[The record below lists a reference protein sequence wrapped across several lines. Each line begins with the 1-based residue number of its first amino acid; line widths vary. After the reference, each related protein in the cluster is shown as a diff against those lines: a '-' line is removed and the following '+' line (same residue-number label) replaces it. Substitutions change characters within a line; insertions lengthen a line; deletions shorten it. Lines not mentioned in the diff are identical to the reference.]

1 MRCLQ
6 LSIPAVQKDLKELSS
21 VFKNENIAYAL
32 LAKNNGYNL
41 DLTPEGNPSPL
52 FEDLVK
58 IEGSRKAAMKTKAI
72 AYTPDFLNRTKWI
85 GQGEPQAQELL
96 NFKEEN
102 SKPKINV
109 GKYTTESVPHIA
121 TTIKDG
127 HTMLAE
133 VDKALTQGV
142 RAFTMKP
149 VEELT
154 ITDEQVRNYL
164 IDDKN
169 FEYSE
174 VENVGY
180 YTKKLT
186 ETQESMSKV
195 EGNTLIIN
203 DVKINLKKLGID
215 FQLTRDQLKAVQ
227 ETADWIKGREL
238 KQRPTETYTGNVTEL
253 GKGEIFVFGT
263 EAIKKAEKTFG
274 RTKDTPGGFVA
285 IAQGKQSYGLDT
297 TTSRNA
303 TVNQISKLYEFASSY
318 PAAKFKV
325 GYTADIKNSEDLAQM
340 FADAGNIP
348 SNVVFEKGFSDLVYD
363 RTTDMTDANFLL
375 TGYAGTGK
383 TAVTNVIIEYA
394 QQSLVPI
401 AASAITSRAVRV
413 QREMYGNRIDTG
425 TLHSMLGLRPDISIE
440 EFSTKNVQ
448 FSPQARPL
456 ISPGSILVVD
466 ESSMTNDSLYNFLID
481 HSNTENYRIL
491 FIGDNKQ
498 FKPVKQRTVSKVFSG
513 QDKFIARL
521 TTQVRQTPGN
531 SLGST
536 LNKLRVDQK
545 TTTSPLGDSR
555 TSSINETGTEGIE
568 WTNRANFMDHIDKLF
583 VSDNFG
589 KDPYFARVIAYKND
603 TVSKYNLHIR
613 KLLGKQH
620 EVEVGEILTGY
631 QNVSDFQK
639 PIIENGADYVVTA
652 KKDVERVFVHPTNKD
667 IKTPVFGT
675 EVSLKD
681 ASLETK
687 TSTFIMSVNNS
698 EETKIA
704 VAKMAY
710 ESLQEYFKVRGQN
723 KKLARTVY
731 AKYKSFLN
739 SFQAFD
745 DLTIPGISDRMGKPT
760 VHKPKSVDYGY
771 AITSHKAQGGTY
783 QYVFADEAD
792 IESIYSFDV
801 EAANQSKY
809 VAFSRA
815 AKGVIANTRAAITNR
830 KGFEFKAEGKV
841 EDVSIADHSS
851 STMDALIK
859 DGIVHKT
866 CS

>member
-21 VFKNENIAYAL
+21 IFKNENLAYAL

-41 DLTPEGNPSPL
+41 DLTPEGNPSSL

-58 IEGSRKAAMKTKAI
+58 TEGSRKAALKTKAI
-72 AYTPDFLNRTKWI
+72 AYTPDFLNGTKWI

-102 SKPKINV
+102 SRPKINI
-109 GKYTTESVPHIA
+109 GKYDSKSVPHISA
-121 TTIKDG
+121 TVADNKTIG
-127 HTMLAE
+127 AE
-133 VDKALTQGV
+133 VTKAITQGV
-142 RAFTMKP
+142 RAFTMNKVDKLNI
-149 VEELT
+149 VEEQ
-154 ITDEQVRNYL
+154 IRNYL
-164 IDDKN
+164 IDDQN

-174 VENVGY
+174 VEDVGY

-195 EGNTLIIN
+195 EGNTLRIN
-203 DVKINLKKLGID
+203 NVEINLKKLGID
-215 FQLTRDQLKAVQ
+215 FTVTRDQLKAVQ
-227 ETADWIKGREL
+227 EAADWIKGREL
-238 KQRPTETYTGNVTEL
+238 KQRPDETYTGKITEL
-253 GKGEIFVFGT
+253 GKGEIFVFASESRT
-263 EAIKKAEKTFG
+263 KAESIFG
-274 RTKDTPGGFVA
+274 RDKDSPTGFKA
-285 IAQGKQSYGLDT
+285 KAQGKQSYGLDT
-297 TTSRNA
+297 TASRSA
-303 TVNQISKLYEFASSY
+303 IVNQISKLYQFASSY

-325 GYTADIKNSEDLAQM
+325 ATPVEEDLAQM
-340 FADAGNIP
+340 FVDAGNIP
-348 SNVVFEKGFSDLVYD
+348 SNVVFEKEFSKLVYD

-383 TAVTNVIIEYA
+383 TAVTNIIIEYA

-440 EFSTKNVQ
+440 EFSAKNVQ

-456 ISPGSILVVD
+456 ISPGSILIVD
-466 ESSMTNDSLYNFLID
+466 ESSMTNDSLYDFLIS
-481 HSNTENYRIL
+481 HSKEQNYRIL

-531 SLGST
+531 TLGAT

-545 TTTSPLGDSR
+545 TTTSPLGDDR
-555 TSSINETGTEGIE
+555 TSSINDTKTEGIE

-583 VSDNFG
+583 VSDNFT
-589 KDPYFARVIAYKND
+589 KDPYFARVIAYKNA
-603 TVSKYNLHIR
+603 TVSNYNLHIR

-631 QNVSDFQK
+631 QNVSDFQRA
-639 PIIENGADYVVTA
+639 IIENGADYIVTA
-652 KKDVERVFVHPTNKD
+652 KKDVERTFIHPTNKD
-667 IKTPVFGT
+667 IKVPIFGT

-681 ASLETK
+681 ASLGQK

-698 EETKIA
+698 EDTKIA

-710 ESLQEYFKVRGQN
+710 ESLQEYFKVRGKE
-723 KKLARTVY
+723 KKLAKTVY

-739 SFQAFD
+739 SFQTFE
-745 DLTIPGISDRMGKPT
+745 DLTIPGISDRTGKPT
-760 VHKPKSVDYGY
+760 IHKPKSIDYGY
-771 AITSHKAQGGTY
+771 AITSHKSQGGTY

-830 KGFEFKAEGKV
+830 QGFEFKTEGKV

-851 STMDALIK
+851 ATMEALIK
-859 DGIVHKT
+859 DGIIHKT
-866 CS
+866 CD